1 MAVEETELLGRG
13 SAAAQLFA
21 LLCDIASTFC
31 SSLVRSLSLAIRL
44 ISQRTTHA
52 HAGVEFYEGKVWH
65 ERRRPVVHRFEY
77 DVRYAVVDLDTPPP
91 WFAASHHMSA
101 SEARSIAATAGPV
114 EFSRLMP
121 LRCLYSLQKMI
132 LLLIIVEMCLK
143 NPQPFADNANKH
155 GIRAK
160 PFERVLRLR

>member
-1 MAVEETELLGRG
+1 MAAAETELLGRG

-21 LLCDIASTFC
+21 LPCDIASTFC

-52 HAGVEFYEGKVWH
+52 RASKGGVEIYEGKVWH

-91 WFAASHHMSA
+91 WFAASHHVSA

-114 EFSRLMP
+114 
-121 LRCLYSLQKMI
+121 
-132 LLLIIVEMCLK
+132 
-143 NPQPFADNANKH
+143 
-155 GIRAK
+155 
-160 PFERVLRLR
+160 